1 MKMLFIEACNYVDF
15 PIGGQLSFA
24 KQILNAFDDELYL
37 VGIATDDSP
46 VGKWTKK
53 EINGTNYNYFALHK
67 AKKIVKKPLIPR
79 RFSTYYH
86 LKKYKREILQLRFDY
101 AMCCAPEVLVAI
113 KDWGLPNLTYNFSG
127 VENPLHVSRYW
138 YGKLIKSIY
147 APTFYPS
154 LRKADYILAAAD
166 RENIDKVT
174 KNSNGIL
181 DDRQIISFPTR
192 INMNVFNHMDRAAV
206 RKELNLPPDVCIIT
220 TTGRLHWLKGWKL
233 MLEAFKE
240 FLKVKPD
247 SYFYFLGDGDSRNDI
262 ESYVDAEKLTD
273 RVLLPGFQPLNT
285 LAKFLNASD
294 LYVMGSFPNGEG
306 WSTALL
312 EAKGCCVPMC
322 TSNFSS
328 AKDII
333 NQGVDGYVVN
343 DRDPRTFADFM
354 LKAITL
360 NIDPLVQES
369 TMRQYSASH
378 LKDDLYKIWNL
389 QNGKAL

>member
-24 KQILNAFDDELYL
+24 KQILNAFGDELYL

-46 VGKWTKK
+46 VGEWIKK
-53 EINGTNYNYFALHK
+53 DINGITYNYFALHT

-86 LKKYKREILQLRFDY
+86 LRKYKREILQLRFDY
-101 AMCCAPEVLVAI
+101 SMCCAPEVLVAI

-147 APTFYPS
+147 APTFYPA
-154 LRKADYILAAAD
+154 LKKADYILAAAD
-166 RENIDKVT
+166 KENIDKVT

-192 INMNVFNHMDRAAV
+192 INMDIFRYMDKSEV
-206 RKELNLPPDVCIIT
+206 RKELNLPPDVCIVT
-220 TTGRLHWLKGWKL
+220 TTGRLHSLKGWKL

-262 ESYVDAEKLTD
+262 ESYVNTEMLTD
-273 RVLLPGFQPLNT
+273 RVRLPGFLPLHT

-343 DRDPRTFADFM
+343 DREPTKVADYM
-354 LKAITL
+354 LKAIAL
-360 NIDPLVQES
+360 HIDPLVQEKL
-369 TMRQYSASH
+369 MRQYSASH

-389 QNGKAL
+389 QERQEI

>member
-1 MKMLFIEACNYVDF
+1 
-15 PIGGQLSFA
+15 
-24 KQILNAFDDELYL
+24 
-37 VGIATDDSP
+37 
-46 VGKWTKK
+46 
-53 EINGTNYNYFALHK
+53 
-67 AKKIVKKPLIPR
+67 
-79 RFSTYYH
+79 
-86 LKKYKREILQLRFDY
+86 
-101 AMCCAPEVLVAI
+101 
-113 KDWGLPNLTYNFSG
+113 
-127 VENPLHVSRYW
+127 
-138 YGKLIKSIY
+138 
-147 APTFYPS
+147 
-154 LRKADYILAAAD
+154 
-166 RENIDKVT
+166 
-174 KNSNGIL
+174 
-181 DDRQIISFPTR
+181 
-192 INMNVFNHMDRAAV
+192 
-206 RKELNLPPDVCIIT
+206 LPPDVCIIT